1 MAEKPEG
8 LSMADATVP
17 AMGVRFGAWRGSL
30 NGGVLLMA
38 LLIGAMGF
46 YVIYPLA
53 LILINSFNIAT
64 IAEPPVYGLQAWRDA
79 FSEPGILRSLWN
91 SVKVGIALQAVAL
104 PLGIFISWL
113 LSRTNIHFSSGFEVL
128 FWVSFIMPNIATTFG
143 WMLLLDPNT
152 GLINTWLRDLPL
164 IGGLT
169 FNIYSFWGII
179 WAHLV
184 SNGIST
190 KVMLMTPAFRRMDSS
205 LEEASR
211 MSGASTWT
219 TMLRITVPMMTPII
233 VVVFLLSVI
242 RIFSSFETELL
253 LGVPWGFYVYSTKIV
268 DLARQ
273 EPPLVNQAAALGSI
287 ILLFLVAFI
296 PLQRKLINRRQFT
309 TVTGHF
315 KPKIIDLG
323 VWRWPATAFLA
334 LVVFILDVVPIL
346 SVLGGSFMTRFGFFN
361 LPKTWTIQY
370 WSMAL
375 TDSRIMM
382 ALQNT
387 LIVAF
392 SAAVVGAVLF
402 SLVAYV
408 IVRTKLPGRSL
419 LDSICWLP
427 SAIPGVLTGLGLLW
441 LFLGTP
447 IFRPFYGT
455 IFLIVVAYVLG
466 GVTLSTQILKANF
479 VQLGSELEEA
489 SRMSGAG
496 FWRTYVGIVL
506 PLMAQAMVMIGV
518 IKFMFASQHA
528 SSIILLATSETRT
541 LILLALD
548 QVFAGHREVA
558 SITVVFIMTLT
569 LGVALIARSFGLK
582 VGLRTE

>member
-1 MAEKPEG
+1 MA
-8 LSMADATVP
+8 
-17 AMGVRFGAWRGSL
+17 GVRAGAVEAWLADWKGSL
-30 NGGVLLMA
+30 NGGAILMA
-38 LLIGAMGF
+38 LLIGVMGF
-46 YVIYPLA
+46 YVVYPLV

-64 IAEPPVYGLQAWRDA
+64 IAEPPLYGLKAWREA

-91 SVKVGIALQAVAL
+91 SVKIGVVLQIVAL
-104 PLGIFISWL
+104 PLGIFVSWL
-113 LSRTNIHFSSGFEVL
+113 LARTNIFFAGGFEL
-128 FWVSFIMPNIATTFG
+128 FFWVSFMMPTIATTFG

-152 GLINTWLRDLPL
+152 GLVNTAIRQIPL
-164 IGGLT
+164 VGNLT
-169 FNIYSFWGII
+169 FDIYSFWGII

-211 MSGASTWT
+211 MSGASTWK
-219 TMLRITVPMMTPII
+219 TMWRITVPMMTPII
-233 VVVFLLSVI
+233 IVVLLLSVI
-242 RIFSSFETELL
+242 RIFSSFEIELL

-273 EPPLVNQAAALGSI
+273 EPPLVSHAAALGSI
-287 ILLFLVAFI
+287 ILLFLAAFI
-296 PLQRKLINRRQFT
+296 PLQRKLINRRKFI
-309 TVTGHF
+309 TVTGQF

-323 VWRWPATAFLA
+323 AWRYPATIFVGLI
-334 LVVFILDVVPIL
+334 VFVLDFVPIL
-346 SVLGGSFMTRFGFFN
+346 SVVGGSFMTRFGFFH
-361 LPKTWTIQY
+361 LPKTWTMEY
-370 WSMAL
+370 WKMAL
-375 TDSRIMM
+375 GDPRLTM

-387 LIVAF
+387 LIVAV
-392 SAAVVGAVLF
+392 SAALVGAVLF
-402 SLVAYV
+402 SLIAYV
-408 IVRTKLPGRSL
+408 IVRTKLPGRSI
-419 LDSICWLP
+419 LDTICWLP

-447 IFRPFYGT
+447 VFRPFYGT
-455 IFLIVVAYVLG
+455 IFLIVIAYILG

-496 FWRTYVGIVL
+496 FWRTYFRIVV
-506 PLMAQAMVMIGV
+506 PLMAQTMVMVGV
-518 IKFMFASQHA
+518 IKFMFASEHA